1 MRSFL
6 AVMTVLFLGF
16 WTNPA
21 SAQGVPVN
29 TIGARTINVSGEA
42 EIRVVP
48 DQVLIS
54 LTAES
59 RGPDLSAT
67 QKKNDEAVKGLVSYV
82 TETLGL
88 KREHIQTDY
97 TTVSP
102 TYRSCNYEDEMSGRC
117 NPLDIVY
124 YSVRKGIQIR
134 LNDLSRYEELVAK
147 ALQMGVTHIDNIQF
161 ITTELRKHRDS
172 ARVQA
177 AKAAKEKAEAIAAV
191 LGVKIGKP
199 VSVNTQNFSS
209 FYWHGYGGGPR
220 AYNQMTQNVIQE
232 AAPPAGGEGE
242 GALALGQINI
252 TASVQVTFEIE

>member
-1 MRSFL
+1 MRLYLASFL
-6 AVMTVLFLGF
+6 LLVLF
-16 WTNPA
+16 NVPA
-21 SAQGVPVN
+21 YAQGVPLN

-59 RGPDLSAT
+59 RGLELTAT
-67 QKKNDEAVKGLVSYV
+67 QKKNDDAVKALVAYL

-102 TYRSCNYEDEMSGRC
+102 TYRSCNYDDEMSGRC

-134 LNDLSRYEELVAK
+134 LNDLSHYEELVTH
-147 ALQMGVTHIDNIQF
+147 ALQLGVTHIDNIQF
-161 ITTELRKHRDS
+161 ITTELRKHRDA
-172 ARVQA
+172 AREQA

-191 LGVKIGKP
+191 LGVKVGKP

-209 FYWHGYGGGPR
+209 FYWHGYGGAR
-220 AYNQMTQNVIQE
+220 NFNQMTQNVIQE
-232 AAPPAGGEGE
+232 AAPPSGGEG
-242 GALALGQINI
+242 GDALALGQINI
-252 TASVQVTFEIE
+252 NASVQVTFEIE